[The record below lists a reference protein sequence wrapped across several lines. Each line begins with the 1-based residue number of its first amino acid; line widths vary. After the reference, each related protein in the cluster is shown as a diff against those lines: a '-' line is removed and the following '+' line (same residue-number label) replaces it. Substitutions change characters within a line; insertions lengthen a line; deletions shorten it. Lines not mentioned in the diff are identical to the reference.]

1 MKVPDFMKWAESMQ
15 EEENRLMLVKGEEYT
30 VSNEDKFKNFKSIGD
45 RMELDAEHVALIYL
59 LKHMDSI
66 RNYVLNGKEASEEPI
81 IGRIQDARNYLL
93 LLGGIIAERKNKK
106 T

>member
-1 MKVPDFMKWAESMQ
+1 MTVPDFMKWAKSMQ

-45 RMELDAEHVALIYL
+45 RMNLEAENVALIYL

-66 RNYVLNGKEASEEPI
+66 RNYVLNGTEISEEPI
-81 IGRIQDARNYLL
+81 MGRIQDARNYLL
-93 LLGGIIAERKNKK
+93 LLGGIIAEKQKKK